1 MTSNIKIKAILP
13 ASIVWSSLV
22 KSYPLVTLSSPT
34 ELRVCCVSPLWLCD
48 INNAF
53 KRNVKIKSV
62 LSPVFGV
69 HWLNRIPLLL

>member
-1 MTSNIKIKAILP
+1 MSNIKIKAILSV
-13 ASIVWSSLV
+13 SIVWSSLV

-34 ELRVCCVSPLWLCD
+34 ELWVCCVSLLWLRY

-53 KRNVKIKSV
+53 KSNVKIKSV
-62 LSPVFGV
+62 LSPVFRV